1 KLSLTCRVCGG
12 PLAAG
17 AELKLGR
24 HADCPSSYDE
34 RTWALLREWRRQEAS
49 DAGLPAFCVFTDA
62 TLMAIA
68 EARPS
73 DERGLRAIAGVGRS
87 KADKYADAVFGILQA
102 GAAGSVVPAGQELG
116 EHAAE
121 PGGDVQ
127 LGEDGDPA

>member
-1 KLSLTCRVCGG
+1 MTAGQTLPK
-12 PLAAG
+12 AA
-17 AELKLGR
+17 AALGIVIF
-24 HADCPSSYDE
+24 AILP
-34 RTWALLREWRRQEAS
+34 T
-49 DAGLPAFCVFTDA
+49 AGLPAFCVFTDA